1 MIFFMDKMDCD
12 ILKLLQDNGRMTIS
26 ELSKELALSRPSMSE
41 RLVRLQEKGVI
52 EGFTARVSLKEIG
65 KDILLLIQV
74 SGLKVALSD
83 FEEVIKDEAEIIE
96 CHRVTGEVSYFLK
109 AAVSDVNSMRALIDR
124 LIPYGTINTSTVL
137 NSPVPYR
144 TILPDIK
151 E

>member
-1 MIFFMDKMDCD
+1 MDKMDCD

-83 FEEVIKDEAEIIE
+83 VEEVIKDEAEIIE
-96 CHRVTGEVSYFLK
+96 CQRVTVEVSYFLK

-124 LIPYGTINTSTVL
+124 LIP
-137 NSPVPYR
+137 
-144 TILPDIK
+144 
-151 E
+151 

>member
-1 MIFFMDKMDCD
+1 MDRMDCD

-52 EGFTARVSLKEIG
+52 QGFTTRVSLKEIG

-74 SGLKVALSD
+74 SGLKVSLSD
-83 FEEVIKDEAEIIE
+83 FEQIIKEEKDIIE

-109 AAVSDVNSMRALIDR
+109 AAVSDVNNMRALIDR

>member
-1 MIFFMDKMDCD
+1 MDCD

-52 EGFTARVSLKEIG
+52 QGFTTRVSLKEIG

-74 SGLKVALSD
+74 SGLKVSLSD
-83 FEEVIKDEAEIIE
+83 FEQIIKEEKDIIE

-109 AAVSDVNSMRALIDR
+109 AAVSDVNNMRALIDR